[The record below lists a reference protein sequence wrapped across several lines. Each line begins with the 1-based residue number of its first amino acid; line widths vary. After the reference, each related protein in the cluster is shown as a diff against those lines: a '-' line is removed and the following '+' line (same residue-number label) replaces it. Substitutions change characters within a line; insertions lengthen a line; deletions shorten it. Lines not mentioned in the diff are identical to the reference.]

1 MASSRCRFTSNGAVT
16 RSAFAEKMPI
26 MIQALLNDTG
36 AYAANIMK
44 GITKKHDAT
53 GELTDS
59 IMWTSTTGGS
69 HPQGWASNTKEI
81 EKPTD
86 AYEVRAGSAAEHAV
100 YRETESGIHLTDDGS
115 ELFVSRMKDWYW
127 IKFKKNP
134 DVHENYASFRGM
146 PAKIR
151 YTKTSGVPFVK
162 PTKEI
167 IVPYMIKRFAR
178 VIKQAL
184 QTKK

>member
-1 MASSRCRFTSNGAVT
+1 
-16 RSAFAEKMPI
+16 MPI

-36 AYAANIMK
+36 AFAANNMK
-44 GITKKHDAT
+44 EICRKHDAT

-59 IMWTSTTGGS
+59 IMWSSSTGGT
-69 HPQGWASNTKEI
+69 HPTGWASDTKEI

-86 AYEVRAGSAAEHAV
+86 PYEVRAGSAAEHAV

-127 IKFKKNP
+127 IRFKKNP
-134 DVHENYASFRGM
+134 DLPENYASFQGLLN
-146 PAKIR
+146 KIR
-151 YTKTSGVPFVK
+151 NTRTSGVPFVK

-167 IVPYMIKRFAR
+167 VVPYMIKRFAR